1 LPCGFTSTLCSCPET
16 KEEALKFIEHSFRL
30 EAPEGLGRYP
40 RPDFIGPLLTRL
52 PETIQDAV
60 RMGFLNSSRAKGRI
74 SDALKSAA
82 QVRFVGVDADGEQ
95 ATLITFRLPRFGE
108 AAPELFAQGKV
119 WDDGPSA
126 DDTAFDLLGLAVRDV
141 AIRKENSQHF
151 DTQLLRRVSAY
162 ETLLNKGLTRISLP
176 SASRSGGA
184 GIDHKVAASARELS
198 RVTPAP
204 RRVRVAGRLDLMG
217 ASQGVLKL
225 HLQSGQIITAL
236 WSGTNPIEQHRES
249 FNRDVVVEGLGVFR
263 ASGAL
268 LRIEAD
274 ALVPA
279 TQQDEFFRQA
289 PSATPAS
296 DYQQLARRRPGEVS
310 AYAKLHGSVLF
321 EESDD
326 AFLAALETVR

>member
-1 LPCGFTSTLCSCPET
+1 M
-16 KEEALKFIEHSFRL
+16 KFIEHSFRL
-30 EAPEGLGRYP
+30 EAQEGLGRYP

-52 PETIQDAV
+52 PETLQDAV

-82 QVRFVGVDADGEQ
+82 QVRFVGVDADGDQ
-95 ATLITFRLPRFGE
+95 ATLITFRVPRFGE
-108 AAPELFAQGKV
+108 AAPELFAQGKI
-119 WDDGPSA
+119 WDEGPSA
-126 DDTAFDLLGLAVRDV
+126 EDTAFDLLGYAVRDV
-141 AIRKENSQHF
+141 AIRKANSKHF

-162 ETLLNKGLTRISLP
+162 AALLNRGLTRISLL
-176 SASRSGGA
+176 SANGNGGTA
-184 GIDHKVAASARELS
+184 IDHEVASTARELS
-198 RVTPAP
+198 RITPDP

-225 HLQSGQIITAL
+225 HLESGQIITAL
-236 WSGTNPIEQHRES
+236 WSGADPIEQHREF

-268 LRIEAD
+268 LRIDAD

-279 TQQDEFFRQA
+279 TPQDDFFRQA

-296 DYQQLARRRPGEVS
+296 DYQQLARRRPSEAS
-310 AYAKLHGSVLF
+310 AYAKLHGSVPF